1 MSRLDNRATDRDS
14 TIAAVAA
21 EALGEAEAGR
31 RPQGRILVA
40 FDADGGIE
48 RALAAGGAQVVA
60 WHRLAQAGKA
70 ATPWP
75 ADGPF
80 DGAVLRLPR
89 GWASFAMALHALAA
103 RLAPGAPLWIVGSND
118 EGVTSASKHFDGL
131 VEGAETLIIK
141 RRARVLETRRTDAP
155 ARGAL
160 EDWRQT
166 VTLPLADP
174 AAGLELDS
182 YPGLFAHGHLDA
194 GTECLLRVL
203 PEVAAG
209 TRVLDF
215 GCGAG
220 VIARA
225 VRERQPDAPLT
236 LLDIDAVA
244 LHAARRNVPGAE
256 FVLSD
261 GLAGLGTRERFGLI
275 LSNPPLHRGKDE
287 DFGMLEALVAGTKQY
302 LKLRGSLVAVTQRTA
317 GVGKLFKTAF
327 GHADLLLE
335 TPQFQVWRGTPK

>member
-14 TIAAVAA
+14 TVAAVAA
-21 EALGEAEAGR
+21 EPLSEI

-40 FDADGGIE
+40 FDSDGAIAEALRDGGAE
-48 RALAAGGAQVVA
+48 VVA
-60 WHRLAQAGKA
+60 WNRLATGGQA
-70 ATPWP
+70 ATAWP
-75 ADGPF
+75 ADGAF

-89 GWASFAMALHALAA
+89 GWAGFGMALHALAS
-103 RLAPGAPLWIVGSND
+103 RLRPGAPLWIAGGND
-118 EGVTSASKHFDGL
+118 EGITSAPKHFDDL
-131 VEGAETLIIK
+131 IADPETLIVK
-141 RRARVLETRRTDAP
+141 RRARLLQARRTDAP
-155 ARGAL
+155 ARGGL
-160 EDWRQT
+160 EDWQET
-166 VTLPLADP
+166 VTLTLPDRTP
-174 AAGLELDS
+174 PDGTLDLVS

-194 GTECLLRVL
+194 GTECLLKVL

-225 VRERQPDAPLT
+225 VRKRQPDAPLT

-244 LHAARRNVPGAE
+244 LHAARQNVPDAE
-256 FVLSD
+256 LVLSD
-261 GLAGLGTRERFGLI
+261 GLSGLGTRERFGLI

-287 DFGMLEALVAGTKQY
+287 DFGMLDALVAGTKQY
-302 LKLRGSLVAVTQRTA
+302 LKLRGTLVAVTQRTA

-327 GHADLLLE
+327 GHSEMLLE
-335 TPQFQVWRGTPK
+335 TPQFQVWAGTPK